1 MSKISKDVTNIEYP
15 KNLYCHITGLQP
27 DDINIPEHSILLRN
41 INMAMDVFKEEYP
54 DQFGQRRLKIIEM
67 RYKNKMS
74 MSKIGEGMD
83 ITATTVKNVYIDRFI
98 RIMRH
103 PKFYYII
110 RHGERNP
117 DIIYRN
123 DKKYNDNPNSIKT
136 LGLSTR
142 AYNCL
147 SKDGI
152 MTIAELCSKSE
163 AYILSIKNAGLT
175 VLDEIK
181 EKLTDLGLS
190 LSPFD
195 YTVLM
200 EDISELGLDDELY
213 NKLKKDKFNV
223 IGDLIKYKK
232 RLSSL
237 DHYPPPYWRSE
248 VDCINKALKTKGLS
262 LNIKIPAQVIKKD
275 ILHELLYEL
284 SYEDACKYLLKLRT
298 LSEPK

>member
-1 MSKISKDVTNIEYP
+1 MGNKIAKDVANIEYP

-27 DDINIPEHSILLRN
+27 DDINIPEHSVLLRN
-41 INMAMDVFKEEYP
+41 INMAMNVFKEEYP
-54 DQFGQRRLKIIEM
+54 DQFAQRRLKIIEM

-74 MSKIGEGMD
+74 MSKIGESMD

-117 DIIYRN
+117 DSIYCN

-163 AYILSIKNAGLT
+163 AYILSIKNVGLT
-175 VLDEIK
+175 VLNEIK

-190 LSPFD
+190 LEPFD

-200 EDISELGLDDELY
+200 EDISELGLEDELY
-213 NKLKKDKFNV
+213 NKLKKDNFSI
-223 IGDLIKYKK
+223 IGDLIRYNK
-232 RLSSL
+232 RLDSL
-237 DHYPPPYWRSE
+237 GYPQYWRGE
-248 VDCINKALKTKGLS
+248 VDCINNALKTKGLS

-298 LSEPK
+298 FSEPK